1 MENFENLVL
10 DLVTLPVQTNVLLEL
25 KKNYVTKMDLDLE
38 NNKFED
44 IFSEF
49 NEFTEE
55 VIRENIT
62 DVETEEEY
70 DKFIEE
76 LASDSYEY
84 VFKKYKK
91 EKEEETSKSENTSKE
106 TVEDKV
112 EYLKEKLYE
121 NNVSYK
127 QLSDNKFKVKIVQ
140 AFIEDEETEVII
152 EITEDEDYYV
162 VKFENSYFWVPVNK
176 ENLDTFL
183 VQVI

>member
-10 DLVTLPVQTNVLLEL
+10 DLVTVPVQTNVLLEL
-25 KKNYVTKMDLDLE
+25 KKNHVTKMDLDLE

-55 VIRENIT
+55 VIRENIA
-62 DVETEEEY
+62 DVESEEEY

-76 LASDSYEY
+76 LARDSYDY

-91 EKEEETSKSENTSKE
+91 EKEETPKKGDTSKK

-152 EITEDEDYYV
+152 EVTEDEDYYV

>member
-25 KKNYVTKMDLDLE
+25 KKNHVTKMDLDLE

-55 VIRENIT
+55 VIKENIT
-62 DVETEEEY
+62 DIETEEEY

-76 LASDSYEY
+76 LARDSYEY

-91 EKEEETSKSENTSKE
+91 EEETSKSGDTSKR
-106 TVEDKV
+106 TVKV

-127 QLSDNKFKVKIVQ
+127 QISNTKFKVKIVQ

-152 EITEDEDYYV
+152 EVTEDEDYYV
-162 VKFENSYFWVPVNK
+162 VKFENSYFWVPLNK

-183 VQVI
+183 IQVI

>member
-10 DLVTLPVQTNVLLEL
+10 DLVTVPVQTNVLLEL

-55 VIRENIT
+55 VIKENIT
-62 DVETEEEY
+62 DIETEEEY

-76 LASDSYEY
+76 LAKDSYEY

-91 EKEEETSKSENTSKE
+91 EKEETSKSGDTSKR
-106 TVEDKV
+106 TVKV

-127 QLSDNKFKVKIVQ
+127 QISNTKFKVKIVQ

-152 EITEDEDYYV
+152 EVTEDEDYYV
-162 VKFENSYFWVPVNK
+162 VKFENSYFWVPLNK

-183 VQVI
+183 IQVI